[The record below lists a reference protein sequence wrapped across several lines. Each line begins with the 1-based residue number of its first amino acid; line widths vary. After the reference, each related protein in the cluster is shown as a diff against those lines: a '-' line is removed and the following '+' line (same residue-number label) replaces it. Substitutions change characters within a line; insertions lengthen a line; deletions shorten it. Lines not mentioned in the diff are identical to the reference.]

1 MNKYRGRYGAVILGL
16 MSAIVISACHAAGS
30 KGKYNDIED
39 AGIYDTEQSHETENN
54 DMIMETAS
62 ESYDYEGDITHNE
75 NELQQSA
82 DGQTATEYT
91 APEHMDGKEYNNTH
105 KSVESSMSSKAAATT
120 RTSEISQS
128 ASGVDNNA
136 TKAYLVRTEVRKV
149 VNSYEKIKYGATRK
163 NITEYTYEIYSDDS
177 RKEVAHASSVVIDRS
192 TYSATD
198 DILEEEAEYNS
209 VSYADLWN
217 EILQCVNRF
226 RADNNIAAIVLDN
239 DLCKAE

>member
-105 KSVESSMSSKAAATT
+105 KSVERQT
-120 RTSEISQS
+120 R
-128 ASGVDNNA
+128 
-136 TKAYLVRTEVRKV
+136 
-149 VNSYEKIKYGATRK
+149 
-163 NITEYTYEIYSDDS
+163 
-177 RKEVAHASSVVIDRS
+177 
-192 TYSATD
+192 
-198 DILEEEAEYNS
+198 
-209 VSYADLWN
+209 WN
-217 EILQCVNRF
+217 L
-226 RADNNIAAIVLDN
+226 
-239 DLCKAE
+239 